1 VTCGAVAGRSAVA
14 QQSAVVC
21 GRREEGEPRSVE
33 GGGIPVGRSVGV
45 DAQVC

>member
-1 VTCGAVAGRSAVA
+1 MTCGVVAGRPAVAQRSAVA
-14 QQSAVVC
+14 C

-45 DAQVC
+45 DEQVR